1 MPRTLRLPAPDARF
15 DELVRFASKYN
26 AYERWVQTP
35 ERLEAL
41 LAPISREWE
50 ATGRIPSDL
59 GVDAL
64 RALLF
69 YEYRADYFAGGSDA
83 GETRMRQVVEA
94 LRRLENAAV
103 PEG

>member
-1 MPRTLRLPAPDARF
+1 MPRSPRLPAPDARI
-15 DELVRFASKYN
+15 EQILSFAAAYN

-69 YEYRADYFAGGSDA
+69 YEYRADYFAGGSDE
-83 GETRMRQVVEA
+83 GEARMRQVVEA
-94 LRRLENAAV
+94 LRRLENAAA